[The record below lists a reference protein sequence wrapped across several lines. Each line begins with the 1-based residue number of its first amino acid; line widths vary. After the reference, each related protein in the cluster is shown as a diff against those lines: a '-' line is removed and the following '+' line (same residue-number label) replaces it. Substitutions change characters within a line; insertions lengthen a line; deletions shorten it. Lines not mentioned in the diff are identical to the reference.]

1 MKMDEG
7 KKGATGDNVLWHI
20 AAVLLQNRNMVRFQA
35 PGVSMSPFIRHN
47 ERITVRPCSHRDILF
62 GDIILYSG
70 FGNGTRR
77 LSDPIKG
84 KKIVHRFLWRRE
96 ADGELRLITKGDN
109 NYHCD
114 SPVSP
119 HQVLG
124 KVVKIEKNGWKL
136 RLDTPFG
143 RLLNT
148 LCGLA
153 IIPPVSFFSY
163 PCMKKAKW
171 VFHRIR
177 NE

>member
-1 MKMDEG
+1 MKIGET
-7 KKGATGDNVLWHI
+7 KKEDGRDRVLWDI
-20 AAVLLQNRNMVRFQA
+20 AIELLRNRNMIRFQA
-35 PGVSMSPFIRHN
+35 PGVSMSPFFRHH
-47 ERITVRPCSHRDILF
+47 EVITVKPCSHRDILF

-70 FGNGTRR
+70 FGNGAPR

-96 ADGELRLITKGDN
+96 VEGELRLITKGDN

-136 RLDTPFG
+136 RLDTPLG

>member
-1 MKMDEG
+1 VKTDEC
-7 KKGATGDNVLWHI
+7 KKRVGSDYILWDI
-20 AAVLLQNRNMVRFQA
+20 AMELLNNRNMVKFQA
-35 PGVSMSPFIRHN
+35 PGVSMSPFIWHN
-47 ERITVRPCSHRDILF
+47 EMITVKPCSHEDLTF
-62 GDIILYSG
+62 GDIILYYG
-70 FGNGTRR
+70 FGNQSRQ
-77 LSDPIKG
+77 LSIPLED

-96 ADGELRLITKGDN
+96 IGGESRLITKGDN
-109 NYHCD
+109 NYLCD
-114 SPVSP
+114 PPVSP

-136 RLDTPFG
+136 RLDSTLG

>member
-1 MKMDEG
+1 VKTDDC
-7 KKGATGDNVLWHI
+7 KKRVGPDYILWDM
-20 AAVLLQNRNMVRFQA
+20 AMELLQNRNMVRFQA
-35 PGVSMSPFIRHN
+35 PGVSMSPFIRHH
-47 ERITVRPCSHRDILF
+47 EMITVKPCSHRDITF
-62 GDIILYSG
+62 GDIILYHG
-70 FGNGTRR
+70 FGNQSPHSSIP
-77 LSDPIKG
+77 LED